1 MTIGPLKKGQ
11 DIELAYWIC
20 EELVNSGIAKFRE
33 EDILNM
39 AKLSKIHWRETI
51 PASRQIPSLQKNFFF
66 MLRRFLQRMNEE
78 SKTNSAKMLD
88 YEKAMN
94 LSKDIVNCRVRKI
107 ISIAATSTS
116 ASEMIENMAAEEVE
130 LYELLN
136 SIINEWK
143 NGLIKMEDNQ

>member
-1 MTIGPLKKGQ
+1 M
-11 DIELAYWIC
+11 ELAYWIG

-51 PASRQIPSLQKNFFF
+51 PTSRQIPSLQKNFFF
-66 MLRRFLQRMNEE
+66 MLRRFLRRMNEE
-78 SKTNSAKMLD
+78 SKTDSSKMLD

-94 LSKDIVNCRVRKI
+94 LARDIVNCRVRKI
-107 ISIAATSTS
+107 ISIAATSAS
-116 ASEMIENMAAEEVE
+116 ASEMIENMAAEEIE
-130 LYELLN
+130 LYEILN